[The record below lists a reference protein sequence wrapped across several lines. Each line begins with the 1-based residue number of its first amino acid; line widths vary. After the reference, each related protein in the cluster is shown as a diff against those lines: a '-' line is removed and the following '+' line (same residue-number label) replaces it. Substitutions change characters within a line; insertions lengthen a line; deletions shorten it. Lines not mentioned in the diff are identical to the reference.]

1 VTSTVYVSN
10 IWADLERDDARFRRI
25 IIILAIP
32 AIILGVLIPLWQLSG
47 LEEGGGEP
55 VSDRYAALLLEQA
68 ARQQEVVPEPV
79 PEPEPEPVPEEVEE
93 ETTDPEPEPEPEVE
107 TAPEP
112 EPEPVKPQE
121 APKPTAPP
129 IDRSVQ
135 AREKVQRQLAGA
147 LSALQSLQSEP
158 VVTASNNRPLRQSSN
173 TEVDVSDA
181 NVVASNFS
189 GGSGARVS
197 DIKREQ
203 SSSTKLGPRQRSDAG
218 QKTISASG
226 SGLGPDKSR
235 PGYGGDSRNKGRSL
249 EEIQL
254 VMDRNKG
261 GLYAIYN
268 RALRRNPALQGKVV
282 LKLTIAPSGAITDC
296 EVVSSELRDPDL
308 ERKVVA
314 RVKLINFG
322 AKDVSPI
329 TINYPIFFAPS

>member
-1 VTSTVYVSN
+1 MTSTAYVSN
-10 IWADLERDDARFRRI
+10 IWADLERDDARFHRI
-25 IIILAIP
+25 IVVLAIP

-68 ARQQEVVPEPV
+68 ARQQEAV
-79 PEPEPEPVPEEVEE
+79 PEPEPVPDPVPEEVEE
-93 ETTDPEPEPEPEVE
+93 ETADPEPEPEPEVE

-112 EPEPVKPQE
+112 EPEPVQ
-121 APKPTAPP
+121 PKEEPRPTAPP
-129 IDRSVQ
+129 VDRSVQ

-158 VVTASNNRPLRQSSN
+158 VVTASNNRPLRQSTS
-173 TEVDVSDA
+173 TEVEVGEA

-203 SSSTKLGPRQRSDAG
+203 ASSTTLGPRQRSDAG